1 MTIVMV
7 LSESKR
13 NQEGCCCKI
22 IKCYEGFVRKYC
34 FGSVNVKLQE
44 ILIFFKVILVWFFV
58 IFVHIRVHGF
68 LW

>member
-13 NQEGCCCKI
+13 NQEGCRCKI
-22 IKCYEGFVRKYC
+22 IKCYEGLVRKYC

-44 ILIFFKVILVWFFV
+44 ILIFFKLILV
-58 IFVHIRVHGF
+58 
-68 LW
+68 

>member
-22 IKCYEGFVRKYC
+22 IKCHEGFVRKYC

-44 ILIFFKVILVWFFV
+44 ILIFFSNCPGVIVRYFRSL
-58 IFVHIRVHGF
+58 
-68 LW
+68 

>member
-13 NQEGCCCKI
+13 NQEGCRCKI
-22 IKCYEGFVRKYC
+22 IKCHEGFVRKYC

-44 ILIFFKVILVWFFV
+44 ILIFFQIVLV
-58 IFVHIRVHGF
+58 
-68 LW
+68 